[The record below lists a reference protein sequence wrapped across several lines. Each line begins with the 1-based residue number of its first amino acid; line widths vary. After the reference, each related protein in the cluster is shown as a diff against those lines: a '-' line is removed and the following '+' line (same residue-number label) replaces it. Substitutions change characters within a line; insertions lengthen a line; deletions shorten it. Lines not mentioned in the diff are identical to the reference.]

1 MRLPNF
7 EFCEPSTIEE
17 ALSMV
22 GNGKNA
28 RLLAGGTDL
37 IPRMKFRMEQPAVL
51 ISLKGVEGLRGVKAK
66 RREIH
71 IGAMTL
77 LADLF
82 YSPIVKEVLP
92 ALHQAVEAVAAPP
105 IWNCATLGGNIF
117 QNSRCLF
124 YNQSKAWRL
133 EQPPCAKAGGT
144 ICHAVPKGKKCFSVY
159 SGDLAPALIALGAEA
174 IIEGKEGAK
183 RSLLWSLFTGNGLSP
198 FTLKP
203 GEILTGVVIPKPARG
218 NGSSYVKLRMRPS
231 VDYPL
236 VSAAAT
242 VTVGKNGKIRQ
253 TGLVVGAAGPR
264 PVFAEADRFFA
275 GKTIDE
281 VDLDGVGKILQK
293 ETMMVDN
300 LALSGAYR
308 RRMVP
313 VVVKRAFR
321 AAIEAAGVSQR

>member
-1 MRLPNF
+1 MILPHF
-7 EFCEPSTIEE
+7 EFREPSTIEE
-17 ALSMV
+17 ALSML
-22 GNGKNA
+22 GDGKKV

-37 IPRMKFRMEQPAVL
+37 IPRMKYGLDNPAILVG
-51 ISLKGVEGLRGVKAK
+51 LKGVAGLRGVKAK
-66 RREIH
+66 GKEIH

-82 YSPIVKEVLP
+82 SSPLVKETLP

-105 IWNCATLGGNIF
+105 IWNRATLGGNIF

-133 EQPPCAKAGGT
+133 ERPPCAKAGGT
-144 ICHAVPKGKKCFSVY
+144 VCHAVPKGKKCFSVY

-174 IIEGKEGAK
+174 IIEGIEGVK
-183 RSLLWSLFTGNGLSP
+183 KSPLRSLFTGNGLSP
-198 FTLKP
+198 FALKP
-203 GEILTGVVIPKPARG
+203 NEILTGVVIPRPSKG
-218 NGSSYVKLRMRPS
+218 SGSSYVKLRMRSS

-236 VSAAAT
+236 LSAAAT
-242 VTVGKNGKIRQ
+242 VAIGKNGKIKQ
-253 TGLVVGAAGPR
+253 AGFVLGAAGPR
-264 PVFAEADRFFA
+264 PVFNEADQMFA
-275 GKTIDE
+275 GKATDE
-281 VDLDGVGKILQK
+281 VDLDGVSEGLRKQ
-293 ETMMVDN
+293 TMMVDN

-321 AAIEAAGVSQR
+321 AAIEGIVW

>member
-17 ALSMV
+17 ALSML
-22 GNGKNA
+22 GDGKNV

-37 IPRMKFRMEQPAVL
+37 IPRMKFGLEHPKVL
-51 ISLKGVEGLRGVKAK
+51 ISLKDVQGLRGMKAK
-66 RREIH
+66 GREIH
-71 IGAMTL
+71 IGAITS

-105 IWNCATLGGNIF
+105 LWNCATLGGNIF
-117 QNSRCLF
+117 QNSRCFF

-133 EQPPCAKAGGT
+133 ERPPCSKAGGT
-144 ICHAVPKGKKCFSVY
+144 VCHAVPKGKKCFSVY
-159 SGDLAPALIALGAEA
+159 SGDLAPALIAFGAEA
-174 IIEGKEGAK
+174 IIEGKEGTK
-183 RSLLWSLFTGNGLSP
+183 RPPLWSLFTGNGLSP

-203 GEILTGVVIPKPARG
+203 DEILTGVVIPKPPKG
-218 NGSSYVKLRMRPS
+218 SGSSYVKLRTRSS

-242 VTVGKNGKIRQ
+242 ATIGKNGKIKQ
-253 TGLVVGAAGPR
+253 AKLVVGAAGPR
-264 PVFAEADRFFA
+264 PVFNRADQLFA
-275 GKTIDE
+275 DKTIDE
-281 VDLDGVGKILQK
+281 VDLAGVGEFLRK

-313 VVVKRAFR
+313 VVVKRAFL
-321 AAIEAAGVSQR
+321 AALEGIIR

>member
-7 EFCEPSTIEE
+7 ELLEPSTTDE
-17 ALSMV
+17 ALSML
-22 GNGKNA
+22 GDGRNA

-37 IPRMKFRMEQPAVL
+37 ITRMKFGLEHPEAL
-51 ISLKGVEGLRGVKAK
+51 ISLKRVQGLRGVKAK
-66 RREIH
+66 GREIH

-82 YSPIVKEVLP
+82 YSPIVRETLP

-105 IWNCATLGGNIF
+105 IWNSATFGGNIL

-133 EQPPCAKAGGT
+133 ERPPCAKAGGT
-144 ICHAVPKGKKCFSVY
+144 VCHAVPKGKKCFSIY
-159 SGDLAPALIALGAEA
+159 SGDLAPALIVLGAQA
-174 IIEGKEGAK
+174 VIMDRKGAK
-183 RSLLWSLFTGNGLSP
+183 TSPLWGLFTGNGLSP

-203 GEILTGVVIPKPARG
+203 GEILTSVVIPKPPKG
-218 NGSSYVKLRMRPS
+218 SSSSYVKLRMRSS

-236 VSAAAT
+236 ISAAAA
-242 VTVGKNGKIRQ
+242 VTVGKNGMIKQ
-253 TGLVVGAAGPR
+253 AGLVIGASGPR
-264 PVFAEADRFFA
+264 PVFNHADRFFA

-281 VDLDGVGKILQK
+281 VNLDEVWEVLRK
-293 ETMMVDN
+293 ETMMADN

-321 AAIEAAGVSQR
+321 AAAEGIIR

>member
-7 EFCEPSTIEE
+7 EFCEPSTIKE
-17 ALSMV
+17 ALSML
-22 GNGKNA
+22 GNGKHA
-28 RLLAGGTDL
+28 RLLGGGTDL
-37 IPRMKFRMEQPAVL
+37 IPRMKFGLEQPAVL
-51 ISLKGVEGLRGVKAK
+51 ISLKRVEGLRQVKAK
-66 RREIH
+66 GKEIH

-82 YSPIVKEVLP
+82 SSPVVKEALP

-117 QNSRCLF
+117 QNSRCF
-124 YNQSKAWRL
+124 FHNQSKAWRV
-133 EQPPCAKAGGT
+133 ERPPCAKAGG
-144 ICHAVPKGKKCFSVY
+144 IVCYAVPKGKKCFSVY
-159 SGDLAPALIALGAEA
+159 SGDLAPALIAFGAEA
-174 IIEGKEGAK
+174 IIEGKEGEK
-183 RSLLWSLFTGNGLSP
+183 RSPLWSLFTGNGLSP

-203 GEILTGVVIPKPARG
+203 DEILTGVVIPKPAKG
-218 NGSSYVKLRMRPS
+218 SGSSYMKLRMRPS

-242 VTVGKNGKIRQ
+242 VTVGRNGKIKQ
-253 TGLVVGAAGPR
+253 AGFVVGAAGPR
-264 PVFAEADRFFA
+264 PVFRKEDQLFA
-275 GKTIDE
+275 GKTVDE
-281 VDLDGVGKILQK
+281 VDLDGVAEILRK

-321 AAIEAAGVSQR
+321 AAVEGIIP